1 MSTQLT
7 NPFNTC
13 KRSKLFVFP
22 QYLALF
28 GKFCYLKSVDNR
40 RSYSISIMVN
50 DRLIS
55 EIIIDPH
62 YEEKHADSI
71 TDEVILALVHKL
83 DGKIFDPDDMD
94 EEFQYFKTEPI
105 ELDGKNYRLV
115 WLLKENC
122 LFIGVVNAFR
132 RP

>member
-1 MSTQLT
+1 M
-7 NPFNTC
+7 
-13 KRSKLFVFP
+13 
-22 QYLALF
+22 
-28 GKFCYLKSVDNR
+28 DNR
-40 RSYSISIMVN
+40 RSYPISITVH
-50 DRLIS
+50 DRRIN
-55 EIIIDPH
+55 EVIIAPH

-71 TDEVILALVHKL
+71 SDEIILELVQKL
-83 DGKIFDPDDMD
+83 NGRVFEPDDAD